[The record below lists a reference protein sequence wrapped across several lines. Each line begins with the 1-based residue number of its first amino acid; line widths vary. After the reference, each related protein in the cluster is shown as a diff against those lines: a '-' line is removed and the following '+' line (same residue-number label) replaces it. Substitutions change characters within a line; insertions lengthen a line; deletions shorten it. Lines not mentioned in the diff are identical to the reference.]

1 MTAARASNPWATFAT
16 CCLSLFL
23 VSLDVTA
30 MNVAMPAIRAD
41 FHTSTS
47 GLQWTIDAYTV
58 VIASFLMLAGATADR
73 LGRRRV
79 FRIGLVVFSAGS
91 LLCSTAPNVGAL
103 VGFRIVQAIGGA
115 MLNPVAMS
123 IIVNTFTDAKVRARA
138 IGLWAGVV
146 GVSMALGPILG
157 GLLVQTVGWRAIF
170 WINVPIGIAALALT
184 RRYVPESRG
193 EHPRAVDPIGQLLVV
208 VALAAVTSSLIEGP
222 HAGWRSPQIAGGFA
236 IAAISVVALI
246 AYERRRTEPLIDLRF
261 FRSLPFAI
269 ATILAVLAFTT
280 FNGGLFLSSLYLQE
294 ARGLAPASA
303 GACLLP
309 IAAALVVCSPLSGR
323 LVAAGHARTVMVI
336 AGAALASAGVLLVDV
351 STATPLAQVVAAFG
365 VFGIGMGAINP
376 PITNAAVSGMPRAQ
390 AGVASGL
397 ASTSRQVGSAL
408 GVAIAGTIAAADPR
422 APAFTRSTHP
432 FWWLVVGSGVA
443 IAVLGIVATGERAKR
458 TVRAVAS
465 LVDS

>member
-1 MTAARASNPWATFAT
+1 MTAARQPNPWATFAT

-79 FRIGLVVFSAGS
+79 FRIGLAVFSAGS
-91 LLCSTAPNVGAL
+91 FACSAAPNVGAL

-138 IGLWAGVV
+138 IGMWGGVV
-146 GVSMALGPILG
+146 GLSMALGPILG
-157 GLLVQTVGWRAIF
+157 GLLVETVGWRAIF
-170 WINVPIGIAALALT
+170 WINVPIGIAAIGLT

-193 EHPRAVDPIGQLLVV
+193 EHPRPVDPIGQLLVV

-222 HAGWRSPQIAGGFA
+222 HAGWRSPPIAGGFA

-246 AYERRRTEPLIDLRF
+246 AYERRRAHALIDLRF
-261 FRSLPFAI
+261 FHSLPFAI
-269 ATILAVLAFTT
+269 ATVLAVLAFTT

-309 IAAALVVCSPLSGR
+309 IAVALVVCSPLSGR
-323 LVAAGHARTVMVI
+323 LVAAGHARWAMVI
-336 AGAALASAGVLLVDV
+336 AGIALATAAALLADV
-351 STATPLAQVVAAFG
+351 SIATPLAQVVAAFG
-365 VFGIGMGAINP
+365 IFGIGVGGINP

-432 FWWLVVGSGVA
+432 FWWLVIGSGLA